1 MTNPLVSII
10 VPVYNAQNSVARC
23 LESICS
29 QTYQEL
35 EIIVLNDG
43 STDDS
48 LAICEQFRAKDPRIV
63 VVDKENEGVSRTRK
77 GRSSNRAASIVS
89 PRKNSARLPQK
100 IAPLSASVSSMNTRP
115 SGRSIRL
122 FSCASSHSL
131 TRGTPCP
138 FSFCAMEMPTA
149 STSPFVSSVMTLA
162 FQNVAYP
169 KVSPLSCKKAA
180 LSLCTSVISGCFIVL
195 VICIAEAVSTTPAQT

>member
-10 VPVYNAQNSVARC
+10 VPVYNAQKGLSRC

-63 VVDKENEGVSRTRK
+63 VWIRRTRVFPAR
-77 GRSSNRAASIVS
+77 GMPGLPLRRATISSLR
-89 PRKNSARLPQK
+89 
-100 IAPLSASVSSMNTRP
+100 T
-115 SGRSIRL
+115 
-122 FSCASSHSL
+122 
-131 TRGTPCP
+131 
-138 FSFCAMEMPTA
+138 
-149 STSPFVSSVMTLA
+149 VMTHWTLIT
-162 FQNVAYP
+162 P
-169 KVSPLSCKKAA
+169 RT
-180 LSLCTSVISGCFIVL
+180 LCRPPC
-195 VICIAEAVSTTPAQT
+195 STTPTL